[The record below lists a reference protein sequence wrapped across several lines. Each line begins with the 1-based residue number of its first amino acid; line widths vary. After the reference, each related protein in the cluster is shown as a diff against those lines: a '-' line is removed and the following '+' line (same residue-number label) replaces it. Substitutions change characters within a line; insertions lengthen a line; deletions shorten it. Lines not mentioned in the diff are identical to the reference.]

1 MPSGWIASLCVA
13 GGVIAGPALAAP
25 DYGNCKDVLV
35 PRLPGFHIQECFE
48 QTRDAYTFAQGTPKE
63 TRVEGHLVDTYY
75 RHDAESDA
83 PSSRTVRTNYESVF
97 KQAGWTVVYADSDTL
112 TETQVKDGQERWVQ
126 LMSNAGDFYE
136 LVTVQKGEPDEEAP
150 TVAGMLTALNEDGHV
165 PVQIDFDPGKATIR
179 PTSQPTVVQIAALL
193 EDNPLLKLTIEGHT
207 DNVGGAKVNK
217 SLSEARARAVVAVLV
232 TMGIAPTRL
241 KAAGFGQER
250 PVADNATAEGRA
262 KNRRL
267 ELVKQ

>member
-1 MPSGWIASLCVA
+1 
-13 GGVIAGPALAAP
+13 
-25 DYGNCKDVLV
+25 
-35 PRLPGFHIQECFE
+35 
-48 QTRDAYTFAQGTPKE
+48 
-63 TRVEGHLVDTYY
+63 
-75 RHDAESDA
+75 
-83 PSSRTVRTNYESVF
+83 
-97 KQAGWTVVYADSDTL
+97 
-112 TETQVKDGQERWVQ
+112 
-126 LMSNAGDFYE
+126 
-136 LVTVQKGEPDEEAP
+136 
-150 TVAGMLTALNEDGHV
+150 
-165 PVQIDFDPGKATIR
+165 
-179 PTSQPTVVQIAALL
+179 VVQIAALL